1 MSGSSDPRPGPQ
13 RLPRLPLR
21 HRRADARPRPPGA
34 GPGRHRADRALHPR
48 PGLPHAAGGRLHR
61 GTTVDAAAVD
71 ARLHADPLLRPDR
84 GDPVRARGV
93 RSRCRRVDSSTAKA
107 RPTGSLVLGRPDYPI
122 CLMETKPP
130 RNTDSRYDTGSTSPG
145 GRRRRSRPTE
155 RPGEPVV
162 PSQHDQDLLWRV
174 RVRRPGRSWP
184 LLPHREQAAL
194 LRGPSPPAG
203 ITAVS
208 DADPSCSALRRAIR
222 PRLPFPRCTGS
233 HEQPRALP
241 PLRRP

>member
-93 RSRCRRVDSSTAKA
+93 RSQCRRVDSSTAKA

-130 RNTDSRYDTGSTSPG
+130 RNTDSGTTPARRRPADAVDAAGRPSVRGSPWSRPSTTRTSCGASASGGRGGPGLSCRTGS
-145 GRRRRSRPTE
+145 RPRCCADRPR
-155 RPGEPVV
+155 RPGSPLYQTPTPPALHCDGRSARASRSPVV
-162 PSQHDQDLLWRV
+162 PVPTSSRV
-174 RVRRPGRSWP
+174 RCHP
-184 LLPHREQAAL
+184 
-194 LRGPSPPAG
+194 
-203 ITAVS
+203 
-208 DADPSCSALRRAIR
+208 
-222 PRLPFPRCTGS
+222 
-233 HEQPRALP
+233 
-241 PLRRP
+241 